1 VLVLAT
7 AADESVAHAVAAH
20 LGFFTHVV
28 ASDGRENLS
37 GARKAARLQAMFG
50 ARQFEYL
57 GNDWT
62 DVPVWNTTDEAI
74 MVSPPARLVSR
85 LRRSKPVRVIVPS
98 RSFLHAVFRALRPH
112 QWSKNLLVFAPL
124 VSSHRFL
131 DAAALSAAALVFI
144 AFSCCASATYVL
156 NDLIDIEADRTHPRK
171 KHRPF
176 AAGHLSISTG
186 VVMAVVLA
194 GIGLSIAGS
203 ISAATAGI
211 LAGYLVLT
219 CLYSMWLK
227 REPVV
232 DVFVLT
238 ALYVIRVVAGGV
250 AAAIPLTVW
259 FHIFSL
265 FLFLSLAFVKR
276 YTELVTVGVTHGR
289 GYQKADQHWISSI
302 GISSGCLATLVLAL
316 YVTAGDVAV
325 LYSKPQVLLLLCP
338 LLMFWLTRMWFKA
351 GRGIAHD
358 DPVVETLKDP
368 VAHLCAITGVAVLF
382 LAL

>member
-7 AADESVAHAVAAH
+7 AADALVANAVASH
-20 LGFFTHVV
+20 LQFFAHVV
-28 ASDGRENLS
+28 ASDGTANLS
-37 GARKAARLQAMFG
+37 GERKAARLQAMFG
-50 ARQFEYL
+50 AHQFEYL
-57 GNDWT
+57 GNDWA
-62 DVPVWNTTDEAI
+62 DVPVWEKTREAI
-74 MVSPPARLVSR
+74 MVSPSSRLVRKVSD
-85 LRRSKPVRVIVPS
+85 SKPVRVIVPS
-98 RSFLHAVFRALRPH
+98 RPVLQAVVRALRPH
-112 QWSKNLLVFAPL
+112 QWAKNLLVFAPL
-124 VSSHRFL
+124 VSSHRFF
-131 DAAALSAAALVFI
+131 DSAALTAAALVFV
-144 AFSCCASATYVL
+144 AFSFCASATYVL

-186 VVMAVVLA
+186 VLLA
-194 GIGLSIAGS
+194 FALAAGGLSL
-203 ISAATAGI
+203 AAYVSGATFGI
-211 LAGYLVLT
+211 LAGYLILT

-232 DVFVLT
+232 DVFLLT

-250 AAAIPLTVW
+250 AASIPLTVW

-265 FLFLSLAFVKR
+265 FLFVSLAFVKR
-276 YTELVTVGVTHGR
+276 YTELVTLGATHGR
-289 GYQKADQHWISSI
+289 GYTKADMHWISSI

-351 GRGIAHD
+351 GRGVVHD

-368 VAHLCAITGVAVLF
+368 VAHVCALAGALILL